1 MKGKTHDLNHDL
13 TFYAHTFNCVCHSIR
28 SMFRVLGIYIFGKR
42 YNPTLLCA
50 FNDFYDRIYLMDKIR
65 PIFTQLTQSVQQKV
79 IYLLL
84 TQNQFDLFHWRN
96 LRDSEKFEKE
106 NA

>member
-1 MKGKTHDLNHDL
+1 MQVFYTNTHITYKYFFNN
-13 TFYAHTFNCVCHSIR
+13 FYN
-28 SMFRVLGIYIFGKR
+28 
-42 YNPTLLCA
+42 
-50 FNDFYDRIYLMDKIR
+50 RIYLMDKVR
-65 PIFTQLTQSVQQKV
+65 PIFAQLTQSVSTQKV